1 MKRTSAACCLVF
13 TACYFCHGAIAQGFA
28 TGGTAYSNDSDGFRI
43 KNHSI
48 GVGYYTSDES
58 FYDRIGYQRSF
69 ADFAAPGFN
78 MHGISNSVL
87 GAKSFASPV
96 GQLKGEANLTN
107 LTLQTWET
115 ATTGSMQIS
124 GQAVQVVNYEI
135 RFEKNIVDSVNSLT
149 NRVTF
154 FAQTL
159 AVDYQTT
166 PRLNF
171 AVVLGHLNYSDQNV
185 RSLWKTKVSYV
196 LSEEY
201 GLRTY
206 LKFARH
212 ANSRPYTGNYFSPD
226 SLRDYQGGLGFRR
239 RLSMLRGVLSGY
251 AETGSQTADSVSTPI
266 HGEQLRL
273 EAFPNRPWHYDF
285 STGVQTSAGTGG
297 GTNYKYRY
305 INASLVWPF

>member
-1 MKRTSAACCLVF
+1 M
-13 TACYFCHGAIAQGFA
+13 
-28 TGGTAYSNDSDGFRI
+28 
-43 KNHSI
+43 
-48 GVGYYTSDES
+48 
-58 FYDRIGYQRSF
+58 
-69 ADFAAPGFN
+69 
-78 MHGISNSVL
+78 
-87 GAKSFASPV
+87 
-96 GQLKGEANLTN
+96 LTN
-107 LTLQTWET
+107 LGLQSWGT
-115 ATTGSMQIS
+115 ATTGYMQIS

-149 NRVTF
+149 NRVTY

-171 AVVLGHLNYSDQNV
+171 AIVLGSLNYSDQNV
-185 RSLWKTKVSYV
+185 RSLWKTKATYV

-206 LKFARH
+206 LKIARH
-212 ANSRPYTGNYFSPD
+212 ANSLPYTGNYFSPD

-251 AETGSQTADSVSTPI
+251 AEAGSQTADSVTTPI

-273 EAFPNRPWHYDF
+273 EAFPNRPWHYDLAI
-285 STGVQTSAGTGG
+285 GVQTSAGTGG
-297 GTNYKYRY
+297 GANYKYRY
-305 INASLVWPF
+305 VNASLVWPF